1 MSTLPLISCRG
12 LTKIYPLSGVEVL
25 ALRGVDLDIERGEMV
40 AIMGPSGSGKSTLMN
55 ILGCMDQQSGGSF
68 FFDGV
73 DISEL
78 DARELA
84 ALRNKKLGFV
94 FQRYNLL
101 PRASAL
107 YNVEIPLFYSGM
119 YGDEVKS
126 RALAALSRFGI
137 DDLADHRPN
146 QLSGGQQQ
154 RVAIARAV
162 VNNPLVVLADEP
174 TGALDTT
181 NSLEVMK
188 ILQKMH
194 IEQGVTIIIITH
206 EPEIA
211 GFCPRKLIMRD
222 GKVISDELSAKD
234 VRSKEV

>member
-1 MSTLPLISCRG
+1 MTTLPLISCRG
-12 LTKIYPLSGVEVL
+12 LTKIYPLSGVEVH

-55 ILGCMDQQSGGSF
+55 ILGCMDMQTEGSYY
-68 FFDGV
+68 FDGI
-73 DISEL
+73 DTGEL

-84 ALRNKKLGFV
+84 GLRNKKFGFV

-119 YGDEVKS
+119 YGDEVKN
-126 RALAALSRFGI
+126 RALSALSRFGI
-137 DDLADHRPN
+137 DELADHRPN

-181 NSLEVMK
+181 SSLEVMK
-188 ILQKMH
+188 ILQIMH
-194 IEQGVTIIIITH
+194 REQGVTIIIITH
-206 EPEIA
+206 EQEIA
-211 GFCPRKLIMRD
+211 GFCPRKLSMRD
-222 GKVISDELSAKD
+222 GKITSDEISASV
-234 VRSKEV
+234 VRGKEV